1 MPGQIHV
8 TRLGRNC
15 ALSEQDEPTSEI
27 AAANP
32 ITVECGGDRDIMLTQ
47 QDYTL
52 GEERVICFDVRHAES
67 VAAAMLAQARI
78 VRTRR

>member
-1 MPGQIHV
+1 
-8 TRLGRNC
+8 
-15 ALSEQDEPTSEI
+15 
-27 AAANP
+27 
-32 ITVECGGDRDIMLTQ
+32 MLTQ